1 MREGESTMTT
11 SASLAPE
18 WRDSKRYLW
27 PLGAAVIALP
37 LIGWGLYA
45 LTGWAISWWLAP
57 IFVYGVIPL
66 FDWLLGTDENN
77 PPEAR
82 VPTLERQRY
91 YLWAVY
97 LAVPVVYASVAF
109 RASMFEPGILAWHAV
124 LGL

>member
-1 MREGESTMTT
+1 MTT
-11 SASLAPE
+11 ATLTPE

-66 FDWLLGTDENN
+66 FDWLIGPDEKN

-82 VPTLERQRY
+82 WPPLERERNSRR
-91 YLWAVY
+91 AVH
-97 LAVPVVYASVAF
+97 LEVPLDDAPVAF
-109 RASMFEPGILAWHAV
+109 SAGSCSP
-124 LGL
+124 